1 MKKILFILGVIGAIF
16 LAYYCVTKD
25 APRIEQDI
33 TQRVTERFNLNGLS
47 SNITSAVDGRDVTL
61 SGVVSTDAVKTE
73 AGKIAQSIHGAR
85 AVNNNIQVAR
95 VPAPEPVVQR
105 APEPTF
111 APAMEEPTFDLDI
124 DFDVEQPQ
132 PIIMGDVEPAVEN
145 SIMVVEPEVMLEP
158 VVEVAPVVEEQPV
171 IVYEEPKLDG
181 PLKVKSGRIIRRGVD
196 NVIARKTSVAECE
209 NDLTSVLW
217 NNKVNFDSGRAT
229 IKKSSYPLLDKA
241 VVAAKNCHKD
251 TIITING
258 YTDNVGD
265 SEANR
270 QLSLRRARAVGQY
283 MLKRGV
289 AKQVKVVGHGENN
302 PIADNDTEEGR
313 AENRRIEFKVFEN

>member
-16 LAYYCVTKD
+16 LAYYVVTNK
-25 APRIEQDI
+25 APSIQQDV
-33 TQRVTERFNLNGLS
+33 TQRLSERFNLNGLS

-61 SGVVSTDAVKTE
+61 NGVVSEDAVKVE
-73 AGKIAQSIHGAR
+73 AGRVAQSLYGVR
-85 AVNNNIQVAR
+85 AVNNNIQVAGTS
-95 VPAPEPVVQR
+95 VVESVVQR
-105 APEPTF
+105 TPEPAF
-111 APAMEEPTFDLDI
+111 VPIMDEPAFDFEI
-124 DFDVEQPQ
+124 EQPQ
-132 PIIMGDVEPAVEN
+132 PIVMDVVEQVFAEPVQ
-145 SIMVVEPEVMLEP
+145 IIEPEVMLEP
-158 VVEVAPVVEEQPV
+158 VIEVAPFFEAQPDI

-181 PLKVKSGRIIRRGVD
+181 PLQVINGRITSRGVD
-196 NVIARKTSVAECE
+196 TVIARKTSVAECE

-229 IKKSSYPLLDKA
+229 IKRSSYKLLDSA

-265 SEANR
+265 PEANR
-270 QLSLRRARAVGQY
+270 QLSLRRAKAVGQY

-302 PIADNDTEEGR
+302 PIADNDTAEGR
-313 AENRRIEFKVFEN
+313 AENRRIEFKVFENE